1 MGPPWPKHPCMDRHQ
16 ATNRMKFSTEQV
28 QSTNKLQVPNY
39 QIEDGWRTVF
49 CTEIKNSTELDG
61 CIVLSLYEPENR
73 KLLYAKHKREAIDE
87 RSPILIRRI
96 KDTKRYEISTLSLR
110 DKSPSEL
117 RLLAFTSIAELKR
130 FDIEAQVTNNP
141 TETKEPVNSINT
153 TKAGDAQPTK
163 RKVLHAPNRAV
174 KITVIK
180 ADEKLA
186 HKGAEKDK
194 NRLEKSLLDQQKLPN
209 AKAKRREEILKKR
222 QQQKIKREARERDE
236 KNNTKQRTQTALEN
250 AFEKA
255 LITGRKGNV

>member
-1 MGPPWPKHPCMDRHQ
+1 MDRHQ

-163 RKVLHAPNRAV
+163 
-174 KITVIK
+174 
-180 ADEKLA
+180 
-186 HKGAEKDK
+186 
-194 NRLEKSLLDQQKLPN
+194 
-209 AKAKRREEILKKR
+209 
-222 QQQKIKREARERDE
+222 
-236 KNNTKQRTQTALEN
+236 
-250 AFEKA
+250 
-255 LITGRKGNV
+255 